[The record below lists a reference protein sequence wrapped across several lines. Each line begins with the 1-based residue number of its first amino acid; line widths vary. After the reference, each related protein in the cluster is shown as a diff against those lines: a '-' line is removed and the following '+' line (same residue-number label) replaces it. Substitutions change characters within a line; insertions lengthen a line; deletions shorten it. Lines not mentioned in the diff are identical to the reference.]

1 MQRQPKLVKH
11 FENEKTEKLVTEN
24 FSNKNKYGI
33 SCRGYRF
40 KGITARWITCRKCKN
55 RFRKELL
62 IFIEH

>member
-40 KGITARWITCRKCKN
+40 KGITAN
-55 RFRKELL
+55 GYLPEM
-62 IFIEH
+62 